1 MSCKVD
7 VDTAVKTDI
16 LDCNAAVRRQIG
28 NFLIDLQDN
37 PLPTNRMEMDGAFY
51 CLLPYGYYVSWE
63 VFGDV
68 MKFAL
73 GGETKGISIRILG
86 IGCELPR

>member
-1 MSCKVD
+1 
-7 VDTAVKTDI
+7 
-16 LDCNAAVRRQIG
+16 
-28 NFLIDLQDN
+28 
-37 PLPTNRMEMDGAFY
+37 MEMDGAFY